1 MKIERLYAIMVY
13 LLDHGKT
20 PASELADYFEVSLRT
35 IQRDMESLCL
45 AGIPICSTTGVT
57 GGYEISDRFRLDK
70 GFVTYDEYSY
80 ILTALRGLVSAT
92 QDLKAKHILEKIA
105 HASASNTQGI
115 ILDFSVLQEG
125 DQSILQQLQTAVTRK
140 QAVCFTYTNN
150 DNETR
155 THCVEPIAV
164 LYRWYAWYL
173 LAYSRARKDYRTYK
187 IVRMSALNLTEEPF
201 VIQHESADII
211 LKKIDKTDSRQYTEI
226 FVKSKESAKARI
238 REYLKGTIV
247 EEYENGDA
255 LIKATIVENEQLW
268 IGTLL
273 SLGNLAEVLAPEKI
287 RKRLLDAAKN
297 IVFLYEKL

>member
-13 LLDHGKT
+13 LLNHGKT

-92 QDLKAKHILEKIA
+92 QDLKAKNILEKIA

>member
-1 MKIERLYAIMVY
+1 MGGQFAGQKLRIRTG
-13 LLDHGKT
+13 DKN
-20 PASELADYFEVSLRT
+20 ADVMCGPKGVDNQFKLR
-35 IQRDMESLCL
+35 
-45 AGIPICSTTGVT
+45 
-57 GGYEISDRFRLDK
+57 
-70 GFVTYDEYSY
+70 Y
-80 ILTALRGLVSAT
+80 ILYFVNE
-92 QDLKAKHILEKIA
+92 QIVF
-105 HASASNTQGI
+105 
-115 ILDFSVLQEG
+115 FSVFN
-125 DQSILQQLQTAVTRK
+125 SIFNVFIKGIRIAYFSEFIVFK
-140 QAVCFTYTNN
+140 IDIN
-150 DNETR
+150 D
-155 THCVEPIAV
+155 
-164 LYRWYAWYL
+164 
-173 LAYSRARKDYRTYK
+173 
-187 IVRMSALNLTEEPF
+187 M
-201 VIQHESADII
+201 VIG

>member
-13 LLDHGKT
+13 LLNHGKT

-92 QDLKAKHILEKIA
+92 QDLKAKHILEKVA

-255 LIKATIVENEQLW
+255 LIEATIVENEQLW

>member
-13 LLDHGKT
+13 LLNHGKT

-92 QDLKAKHILEKIA
+92 QDLKAKHILEKVA

>member
-13 LLDHGKT
+13 LLNHGKT

-140 QAVCFTYTNN
+140 RAVCFTYTNN

-226 FVKSKESAKARI
+226 FVKSKEFAKARI